1 MPNVTENKM
10 AIEMASCGGLGIL
23 HRFMTVE
30 ENVNQ
35 YKMAQKG
42 IRSVNLR
49 DSESYIG
56 VSIGVKDGE
65 RLRFD
70 RLYEAGARIFCI
82 DIAHGH
88 CAMMKEMITWI
99 RNYNYRDIV
108 IIAGNIATK
117 RAALNLVEWGAD
129 IIKVGIGP
137 GSVCITRRNTGVG
150 KPQFSALMEVHE
162 VLKETGET
170 SAKIISDGG
179 IKTAGDVAKALIF
192 ADAVMVGAVL
202 AGTIETPGEVYTVE
216 GTDLTNRQYYK
227 MYGGSASRENKV
239 INGQA
244 SKFVEGEMRRIPF
257 KGHAKYLL
265 REIEEGLQSAFSYSG
280 ARDLKEYKAKVKWSM
295 ISSGGRTESKL

>member
-1 MPNVTENKM
+1 MSLFTFSDICIDDQYSDVLSRSDVYVSTDMGKFKLRLPVISANMPNVTENKM

-117 RAALNLVEWGAD
+117 RAALDLVEWGAD

-137 GSVCITRRNTGVG
+137 GSVCITRRNT
-150 KPQFSALMEVHE
+150 
-162 VLKETGET
+162 
-170 SAKIISDGG
+170 
-179 IKTAGDVAKALIF
+179 
-192 ADAVMVGAVL
+192 
-202 AGTIETPGEVYTVE
+202 
-216 GTDLTNRQYYK
+216 
-227 MYGGSASRENKV
+227 
-239 INGQA
+239 
-244 SKFVEGEMRRIPF
+244 
-257 KGHAKYLL
+257 
-265 REIEEGLQSAFSYSG
+265 
-280 ARDLKEYKAKVKWSM
+280 
-295 ISSGGRTESKL
+295 